1 MFGGHKKL
9 YTEGAQAEGQVIY
22 FGWESSACWNYH
34 LTIRA
39 KFPDG
44 SSTEFKTRNISKD
57 EYGTLFEG
65 AVVPVRYDPSD
76 HSKVALDLPALK
88 ARQAQST
95 AAEQGALDAQ
105 FASLGTPGATGA
117 GGGQVI
123 AGLGDLGELKAQV
136 LAAASQNPGAVSDP
150 GASSPAGPASDPVER
165 LAKLGALK
173 QQGLLSDAEFEAA
186 KAKVLGES

>member
-1 MFGGHKKL
+1 MFGAHKKL

-34 LTIRA
+34 LTVRV
-39 KFPDG
+39 KLPDG
-44 SSTEFKTRNISKD
+44 SSTEFKTGRINKD
-57 EYGTLFEG
+57 DYGTLFEG

-88 ARQAQST
+88 ARQAQGK

-105 FASLGTPGATGA
+105 FANLGTPGAPGA
-117 GGGQVI
+117 GQVI
-123 AGLGDLGELKAQV
+123 AGLGDVGALKAQV
-136 LAAASQNPGAVSDP
+136 LAAAAQNSGAVIDLRSPSP
-150 GASSPAGPASDPVER
+150 GGSAPDPVER
-165 LAKLGALK
+165 LAKLAALK

>member
-39 KFPDG
+39 KLPDG
-44 SSTEFKTRNISKD
+44 SSTEFKTGRINKD
-57 EYGTLFEG
+57 DYGTLFEG

-88 ARQAQST
+88 ARQAQSK

-105 FASLGTPGATGA
+105 FANLGTPGAPGV

-123 AGLGDLGELKAQV
+123 AGLGDLGALKAQ
-136 LAAASQNPGAVSDP
+136 AAAAQN
-150 GASSPAGPASDPVER
+150 SSSVIDLRSPSPDGSAPDPVER
-165 LAKLGALK
+165 LAKLAALK

>member
-9 YTEGAQAEGQVIY
+9 YTEGAQADGQVIY

-34 LTIRA
+34 LTVRV
-39 KFPDG
+39 KLPDG
-44 SSTEFKTRNISKD
+44 SSTEFKTGNINKD
-57 EYGTLFEG
+57 NYGTLFEG

-88 ARQAQST
+88 ARQAQSK

-105 FASLGTPGATGA
+105 FANLGTPGAPGVGA
-117 GGGQVI
+117 GQAI
-123 AGLGDLGELKAQV
+123 AGLGELGALKAQV
-136 LAAASQNPGAVSDP
+136 LAAAAQNPGSVIDLRLP
-150 GASSPAGPASDPVER
+150 SPDGSAPDPVER
-165 LAKLGALK
+165 LTKLTALK

>member
-1 MFGGHKKL
+1 MFGAHKRL

-34 LTIRA
+34 LTVRV
-39 KFPDG
+39 KLPDG
-44 SSTEFKTRNISKD
+44 SSTEFKTGRINKD
-57 EYGTLFEG
+57 DYGTLFEG

-88 ARQAQST
+88 ARQAQSK

-105 FASLGTPGATGA
+105 FANLGTPGAPGV

-123 AGLGDLGELKAQV
+123 AGLGDLGALKAQV
-136 LAAASQNPGAVSDP
+136 LAAAAQNSGAVIDLR
-150 GASSPAGPASDPVER
+150 SPSPDGSAPDPVER
-165 LAKLGALK
+165 LAKLAALK

>member
-9 YTEGAQAEGQVIY
+9 YAEGAQAEGQVIY

-34 LTIRA
+34 LTVRV
-39 KFPDG
+39 KLPDG
-44 SSTEFKTRNISKD
+44 SSSEFKTGNISKD
-57 EYGTLFEG
+57 DYGTLFEG
-65 AVVPVRYDPSD
+65 AVVPVRYDPSN

-88 ARQAQST
+88 ARQAQSK

-105 FASLGTPGATGA
+105 FANLGTAGTPG
-117 GGGQVI
+117 GGGGSGI
-123 AGLGDLGELKAQV
+123 AGLGDLGALKAQV
-136 LAAASQNPGAVSDP
+136 LAAAAQNPGSVIDLRSPSSD
-150 GASSPAGPASDPVER
+150 GSATDPVER
-165 LAKLGALK
+165 LEKLAALK